1 MQRGLRAREYDY
13 RLVVP
18 LGEGIFQLK
27 AVICCTLRYQLNSL
41 PSLQREPLNLGITRI
56 WPTEV
61 STVGQGRFIRHH
73 HGPDK

>member
-1 MQRGLRAREYDY
+1 MQRRLHAREYDC

-18 LGEGIFQLK
+18 RGEGIFRLK

-41 PSLQREPLNLGITRI
+41 PLLQREPRNLGITRI
-56 WPTEV
+56 SPREV
-61 STVGQGRFIRHH
+61 STAGQGRFIRHH